1 MTSAPA
7 TVAYLFRSTCSQAHA
22 LDSLISQ
29 PRSKLTDRG
38 PPLNTCRSLSQ
49 LLVCLGSSSA
59 NKNAPTLDATGC
71 SNGEHLDAAGVD
83 GEVVMEGRGIKIAMD
98 WAEIG
103 EVGTAAGH
111 GIGALAT
118 RRCYVRYATQRSNE
132 CCNDSNPDGA
142 RHILIPE
149 I

>member
-1 MTSAPA
+1 MVSKA
-7 TVAYLFRSTCSQAHA
+7 TVKAETETTIFVGRFILV
-22 LDSLISQ
+22 L
-29 PRSKLTDRG
+29 
-38 PPLNTCRSLSQ
+38 PLNTYRSLSQ

-59 NKNAPTLDATGC
+59 NKNAPALDAAGC

-103 EVGTAAGH
+103 EVRTAAGD
-111 GIGALAT
+111 GIGALPS
-118 RRCYVRYATQRSNE
+118 RRCYVRYASQHSNE
-132 CCNDSNPDGA
+132 CCNDSDPGGA

-149 I
+149 M